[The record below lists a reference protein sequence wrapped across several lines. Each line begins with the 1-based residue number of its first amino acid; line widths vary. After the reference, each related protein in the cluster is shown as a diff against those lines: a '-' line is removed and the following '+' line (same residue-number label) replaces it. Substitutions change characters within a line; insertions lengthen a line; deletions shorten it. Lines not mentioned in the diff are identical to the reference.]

1 MRRREFIRLLGGAAA
16 STPLGPLVARAQ
28 RKTPVI
34 GYLSTGSP
42 SAFASRLA
50 AFRQGLGELGF
61 AEGQNLAIEYRW
73 ASGEYDQMQT
83 FAADLV
89 GRNVDVILTSG
100 PPSLRAASAA
110 TSTIPVVFVVG
121 SDPVRDGLV
130 SSMSRP
136 DRNLTGITFL
146 AVDLT
151 PKRLELV
158 TELVPQTKIVG
169 LLTNPTNAAEER
181 VVTDAQA
188 AARAVGLRLEVL
200 PASNDGE
207 IDAAF
212 AMVGQR
218 QVGALLV
225 SPDSLFTSRTSRIA
239 ALATTHRIPTIF
251 AFRESV
257 AAGGFASYGPNVP
270 RVYHDAGLYVGR
282 ILKGDKPGDL
292 PILQPTVF
300 ELVLNLKTAKAL
312 GLNVPPTLLT
322 RADEVIE

>member
-1 MRRREFIRLLGGAAA
+1 MKRREFIALLGGAAA
-16 STPLGPLVARAQ
+16 AWSGPARGQ
-28 RKTPVI
+28 QKMPVI
-34 GYLSTGSP
+34 GFLTTGSA
-42 SAFASRLA
+42 SAFASRLT
-50 AFRQGLGELGF
+50 AFRQALGELGF
-61 AEGQNLAIEYRW
+61 VEGQNLAIEYRW
-73 ASGEYDQMQT
+73 AGGVYDQMQAFT
-83 FAADLV
+83 TDLV
-89 GRNVDVILTSG
+89 GRKVDVIFVSG

-110 TSTIPVVFVVG
+110 TSTIPIVFVVG

-130 SSMSRP
+130 GSMSRP

-158 TELVPQTKIVG
+158 AELVPKAKAVG

-181 VVTDAQA
+181 VVTDAQTA
-188 AARAVGLRLEVL
+188 AKTAGFRLEVL
-200 PASNDGE
+200 TAHNDEG

-212 AMVGQR
+212 AVLAQR

-225 SPDSLFTSRTSRIA
+225 SPDSLFTIRTDRVV
-239 ALATTHRIPTIF
+239 ALALSHRIPTVF

-257 AAGGFASYGPNVP
+257 AAGALASYGPNVP

-292 PILQPTVF
+292 PVLQPTAF
-300 ELVLNLKTAKAL
+300 ELVINLKTAKAL
-312 GLNVPPTLLT
+312 GLNVPPTLLA

>member
-1 MRRREFIRLLGGAAA
+1 MRRRDFIAALGGITAM
-16 STPLGPLVARAQ
+16 PFGARAQ
-28 RKTPVI
+28 PKTPVI

-73 ASGEYDQMQT
+73 ASGGYDQMQA

-100 PPSLRAASAA
+100 PPSLRAASAS

-158 TELVPQTKIVG
+158 AELVPQTKIVG

-181 VVTDAQA
+181 VVRDAHA
-188 AARAVGLRLEVL
+188 AARIAGLRLEIL
-200 PASNDGE
+200 PASNDVE

-212 AMVGQR
+212 AMVVQR

-225 SPDSLFTSRTSRIA
+225 SPDSLFTSRTSHIA
-239 ALATTHRIPTIF
+239 ALAISHRIPTIF

-292 PILQPTVF
+292 PILQPTLF

-312 GLNVPPTLLT
+312 GLNVPPTLLA

>member
-1 MRRREFIRLLGGAAA
+1 MRRRDFIAALGGITAM
-16 STPLGPLVARAQ
+16 PFGARAQ
-28 RKTPVI
+28 PKTPVI

-73 ASGEYDQMQT
+73 ASGEYDQMQA

-100 PPSLRAASAA
+100 PPSLRAASAS

-158 TELVPQTKIVG
+158 AELVPQTKIVG

-181 VVTDAQA
+181 VVRDAHA
-188 AARAVGLRLEVL
+188 AARTAGLRLEVL
-200 PASNDGE
+200 PASNDVE

-212 AMVGQR
+212 AIVVQR

-239 ALATTHRIPTIF
+239 ALAISHRTPTIF

-292 PILQPTVF
+292 PILQPTLF

-312 GLNVPPTLLT
+312 GLNVPPTLLA

>member
-1 MRRREFIRLLGGAAA
+1 MRRRDFIAALGGIAAM
-16 STPLGPLVARAQ
+16 PFGAQ
-28 RKTPVI
+28 AQQKTPVV
-34 GYLSTGSP
+34 GFLSSGSP
-42 SAFASRLA
+42 NAFASRLA

-73 ASGEYDQMQT
+73 ATGEYDQMQT

-121 SDPVRDGLV
+121 SDPVGDGLV
-130 SSMSRP
+130 GSMSRP

-146 AVDLT
+146 AVNLT

-158 TELVPQTKIVG
+158 AELVPQTKIVG

-181 VVTDAQA
+181 VVTDAHT
-188 AARAVGLRLEVL
+188 AARIAGLRLEIL

-212 AMVGQR
+212 ATVLQR

-225 SPDSLFTSRTSRIA
+225 SPDSLFTTRTSRIA
-239 ALATTHRIPTIF
+239 ALGASHRIPTIF
-251 AFRESV
+251 AYRESV

-282 ILKGDKPGDL
+282 VLKGDKPSDL
-292 PILQPTVF
+292 PILQPTAF
-300 ELVLNLKTAKAL
+300 ELVLNLKTAKVL
-312 GLNVPPTLLT
+312 GLTMPPTLLA